1 MSPVTLGLILHSEP
15 VLAPPRVRDGGFAS
29 AESTGENA
37 PVQGLGEVSSEGP
50 LEEGSL

>member
-29 AESTGENA
+29 AESTEENA
-37 PVQGLGEVSSEGP
+37 PIQGLGGVISLGP
-50 LEEGSL
+50 LENGFL